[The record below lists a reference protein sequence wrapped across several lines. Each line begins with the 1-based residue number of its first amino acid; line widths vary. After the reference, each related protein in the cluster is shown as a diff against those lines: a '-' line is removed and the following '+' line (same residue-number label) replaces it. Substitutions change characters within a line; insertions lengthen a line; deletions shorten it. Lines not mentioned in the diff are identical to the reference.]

1 MHVDFG
7 VAGERP
13 IIGYTDAAYHLVVP
27 GGGAPAYP
35 EVTLGFYVRVGG
47 RTLASKAT
55 LPLSHYRFFSSNL
68 KTYITQGELY
78 AAIALYFTLPWLFRR
93 QRVVHFVD
101 NTGALSA
108 MVHGYARKPDMA
120 RMVNVFHAQMVG
132 LQCEWYGEWVPSK
145 ANPADIPT
153 RPERLHELPADV
165 EWVEMALPSVE
176 EIEGD
181 LSGWIA
187 RAREARPPAW
197 WVA

>member
-1 MHVDFG
+1 M
-7 VAGERP
+7 
-13 IIGYTDAAYHLVVP
+13 I
-27 GGGAPAYP
+27 
-35 EVTLGFYVRVGG
+35 
-47 RTLASKAT
+47 
-55 LPLSHYRFFSSNL
+55 
-68 KTYITQGELY
+68 
-78 AAIALYFTLPWLFRR
+78 
-93 QRVVHFVD
+93 HFVD

-108 MVHGYARKPDMA
+108 LVHGYARKPDMA

-181 LSGWIA
+181 LPGWIA